1 MAKLTP
7 GGFGIFLGV
16 GLAGG
21 TLAKLDEG
29 NWGSCNSCSCRK
41 YIWDMG
47 SFGGK
52 YITLGQN
59 NSCAFKRCTCGHHC
73 TQHNRR

>member
-1 MAKLTP
+1 MANLTP
-7 GGFGIFLGV
+7 WGFGIFLGG

-21 TLAKLDEG
+21 TAAKLDEG
-29 NWGSCNSCSCRK
+29 NWGSCQLCGC
-41 YIWDMG
+41 
-47 SFGGK
+47 GK

-59 NSCAFKRCTCGHHC
+59 NSCAYKRCTCGHHC